1 MPPVLQS
8 YRTLQRPS
16 INLKLDNRSHFVM
29 PLPMLFRTENVKFE
43 LTGRSRYK
51 HHVSFCFVAHV
62 RRLLRA
68 TPPRPPL
75 RPRWPL
81 SSPLCEKPR
90 PLPLLSAELPTG
102 ISFSGIKKKKGKNQ
116 IKRSFSTFEP
126 RQKSPESVSPTGEP
140 LLACNA
146 VLYILLQLTSL

>member
-16 INLKLDNRSHFVM
+16 INLKLDNRRHFVM
-29 PLPMLFRTENVKFE
+29 PLPMLFRTYNVKFE
-43 LTGRSRYK
+43 LTARSRYK
-51 HHVSFCFVAHV
+51 HHVSFSLVAHV

-75 RPRWPL
+75 RPRSPL

-90 PLPLLSAELPTG
+90 PLPLLSAELLTG
-102 ISFSGIKKKKGKNQ
+102 ISFSGIKKKGKNQ

-126 RQKSPESVSPTGEP
+126 RQKSPERVSPKGKR
-140 LLACNA
+140 
-146 VLYILLQLTSL
+146 

>member
-90 PLPLLSAELPTG
+90 PLPLLSAELLTG
-102 ISFSGIKKKKGKNQ
+102 ISFSGIKKRGKIKLKDLFQPSNQ
-116 IKRSFSTFEP
+116 GRNLLKVFLP
-126 RQKSPESVSPTGEP
+126 RENLYSP
-140 LLACNA
+140 AMRF
-146 VLYILLQLTSL
+146 YIFCYNWQVCR